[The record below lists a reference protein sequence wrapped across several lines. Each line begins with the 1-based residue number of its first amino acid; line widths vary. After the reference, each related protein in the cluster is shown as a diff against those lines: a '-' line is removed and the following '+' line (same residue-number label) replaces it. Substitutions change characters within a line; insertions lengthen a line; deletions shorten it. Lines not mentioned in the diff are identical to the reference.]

1 VTTPSPGLEQ
11 IDEEKEQLP
20 PVAPTIALSP
30 RFNYMDEQLTHK
42 MEDLKVEELNQVD
55 VTEDTSYE
63 TIDSTIGIIPEM
75 TTHYEN
81 PTEVLPKEVTT
92 PSPGL
97 EQIDEEKEQL
107 PPVAPTIALSP
118 RFNYMDEQLTHK
130 MEDLKVEELNQV
142 DVTED
147 TSYETIDSTIGII
160 PGMNGFVRKTK
171 KLDREER
178 QQLLGEMEEKYG
190 AVMEDIREEF
200 GVMLNEERRK
210 LRAESDKH
218 IQEMSVK
225 LNYVVTELEKTK
237 RWRIS
242 SWLPYW

>member
-1 VTTPSPGLEQ
+1 
-11 IDEEKEQLP
+11 
-20 PVAPTIALSP
+20 
-30 RFNYMDEQLTHK
+30 
-42 MEDLKVEELNQVD
+42 
-55 VTEDTSYE
+55 
-63 TIDSTIGIIPEM
+63 
-75 TTHYEN
+75 
-81 PTEVLPKEVTT
+81 
-92 PSPGL
+92 
-97 EQIDEEKEQL
+97 
-107 PPVAPTIALSP
+107 
-118 RFNYMDEQLTHK
+118 
-130 MEDLKVEELNQV
+130 
-142 DVTED
+142 
-147 TSYETIDSTIGII
+147 
-160 PGMNGFVRKTK
+160 MNGFVRKTK